1 MDQTNRVLIVGAA
14 LLWIFALLVIIFL
27 AWGSPDESIEQLA
40 DLAGYLEDHND
51 TEAKLIITFGGLI
64 FALLGAIIVIVEVSP
79 PETGSL
85 KVERIGSGEAHIGT
99 DEVAQRLEEEIQALP
114 HVHQV
119 QASVLARGAKAE
131 VKLEMHVTAEAD
143 LAVTSEE
150 ACRLTRQ
157 LVEERMGVALT
168 RPPQAQLHYRE
179 LQVARPQE
187 PSSSAAPPPSPV
199 ATPMS
204 PPTAAPS
211 PPEPSV
217 PEISSGPFTDR
228 PLSTESPHVAET
240 TREDPPAGS

>member
-14 LLWIFALLVIIFL
+14 LLWVFVLLVIILL

-64 FALLGAIIVIVEVSP
+64 LALLGAIIVIVEVSP

-85 KVERIGSGEAHIGT
+85 QVERIGSGEAHIGT

-143 LAVTSEE
+143 LAVTTEE

-187 PSSSAAPPPSPV
+187 PSSSTAPAPSPV

-204 PPTAAPS
+204 SPTAVPS

-217 PEISSGPFTDR
+217 PETSSGPFTDR
-228 PLSTESPHVAET
+228 PPSTEAPHVAET

>member
-14 LLWIFALLVIIFL
+14 LLWVFVLLVIILL
-27 AWGSPDESIEQLA
+27 AWGSPDESIERLA
-40 DLAGYLEDHND
+40 DLAGYLEDHNNI
-51 TEAKLIITFGGLI
+51 EAKLIITFGGLI
-64 FALLGAIIVIVEVSP
+64 FALLGAIIVIFEVSP

-99 DEVAQRLEEEIQALP
+99 DEVAHRLEEQIQALP
-114 HVHQV
+114 HVRQV

-143 LAVTSEE
+143 LAVTTEE
-150 ACRLTRQ
+150 ACRLTRH
-157 LVEERMGVALT
+157 LIEERMGVALT
-168 RPPQAQLHYRE
+168 RPPQAELHYRE

-187 PSSSAAPPPSPV
+187 TSSTAAPSPSPV
-199 ATPMS
+199 ATPTAS
-204 PPTAAPS
+204 PTAVPP
-211 PPEPSV
+211 PPEPPV
-217 PEISSGPFTDR
+217 PETSSGPFTDP